1 MPGGI
6 GFDFMPFEEE
16 RDERRPV
23 GLLGLLEDPERIRQL
38 MLTQARHG
46 TLQEKMK
53 PPPVPGT
60 FSPDY
65 ALPLLRQSQVLSP
78 REQQLLKRTGELA

>member
-6 GFDFMPFEEE
+6 GYDFMPFEEE

-46 TLQEKMK
+46 TLQENMK
-53 PPPVPGT
+53 PPPVPGV
-60 FSPDY
+60 FNPDY
-65 ALPLLRQSQVLSP
+65 ALPLLRRSQVLSP
-78 REQQLLKRTGELA
+78 REQQLLKRTGELS